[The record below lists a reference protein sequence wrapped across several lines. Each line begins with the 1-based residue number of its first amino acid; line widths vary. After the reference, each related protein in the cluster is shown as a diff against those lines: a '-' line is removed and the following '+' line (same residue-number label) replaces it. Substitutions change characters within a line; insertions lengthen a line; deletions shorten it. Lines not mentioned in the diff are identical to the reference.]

1 MRNTKKLV
9 SILCLS
15 LMMVLAFAFSG
26 CGDKGMDPDTAISIT
41 QNTVNETYGYTYGDA
56 LAYYVGDINWSF
68 SFEDKINSV
77 IVTGH
82 DADGVALEFCF
93 VVDETSASIAYVCIN
108 DEMLS
113 DADMA
118 SFITTVF
125 DVYKNSIV
133 PPEEVPAEEAPAEET
148 PAQTDNPGSSSK
160 GSQEG
165 RGDYIPAE
173 NYDVPDDELEA
184 NDYNFSDPP
193 EDDYYDYS
201 YDDEGWGDYFE

>member
-1 MRNTKKLV
+1 MKNTKKLA

-41 QNTVNETYGYTYGDA
+41 QSTVNETYGYTYGDA
-56 LAYYVGDINWSF
+56 LAYYVGDINWAF
-68 SFEDKINSV
+68 SFEDNINSV

-125 DVYKNSIV
+125 DVYK
-133 PPEEVPAEEAPAEET
+133 PEEVPAEET
-148 PAQTDNPGSSSK
+148 PEQTDEAAANDSGK